1 MQDFKKIIL
10 ENSLQKDLIKGN
22 FGIEK
27 ESLRVDKE
35 GNLALTPHPEA
46 FGDKS
51 EHPYITVDFSES
63 QVELISPKQKSVK
76 EAYSF
81 LENLHE
87 ILALTLAEQDEYIWS
102 QSAPAI
108 LPEEEKIPIAHFPH
122 NKELE
127 EYREKLAQKYGKK
140 KQLLSGIHFNFSFD
154 EEFLQKFYKA
164 SGSQAKF
171 KDFKNALYLKIARSY
186 FKYNFL
192 IIYLFGASPIV
203 HKSYTGKCTDKM
215 QVLTEDSFYCQNIIS
230 FRNGSCGYK
239 NQDKFFVDYNSLEAY
254 LASLD
259 KAIEEGKISS
269 AKEYYSS
276 LRLKAKDPLHPLSSL
291 EKDGIEYL
299 EFRAIDLNPLAKIGI
314 MEEDLEFLHLFILY
328 LFLKKDEE
336 LTEENYFI
344 FLENQE
350 IVANI
355 GKCDEFKIKTCCEKS
370 LSAKDYTLKIIE
382 NIASN
387 LEEIGLLTEE
397 RKRILN
403 FQRDKI
409 LNKAAY
415 IDQILKAVQASSFV
429 DFHLEQAQKF
439 LEEFQEKAY
448 TLKGYEDL
456 ELSTQILLKEAI
468 KIGLHFEI
476 LDRSD
481 NFILLEKNGRKEYI
495 KQATKTSL
503 DTYISTLIMEN
514 KIVTK
519 EVLKKENLR
528 VPQGKNYQDLE
539 SALEDFE
546 LYKGAIVIKP
556 KSTNYGLG
564 ITIFKDS
571 FSKEDYK
578 QALKLAFAED
588 NSVLIEEFIDAKE
601 YRFLVL
607 EDKVLGVLHRV
618 PANVKGD
625 GKSSIKELVRIK
637 NLDPLRSKG
646 YKTPL
651 EYLNLGESEKLFL
664 KMQNLDE
671 DYIPKLDEVIY
682 LRENSNISTGG
693 DSLDFTD
700 EVLQGYKDIA
710 IQATKAVQAKI
721 CGVDILIKDI
731 KDEKINYVILELNF
745 NPAIHIHSYPYQ
757 GKRRKIARELLKA
770 LKFI

>member
-1 MQDFKKIIL
+1 MKNFKEIIL
-10 ENSLQKDLIKGN
+10 EHSLQKDLLKGN

-35 GNLALTPHPEA
+35 GKLALSPHPQA
-46 FGDKS
+46 FGDKL

-63 QVELISPKQKSVK
+63 QVELITPKQKSVK

-87 ILALTLAEQDEYIWS
+87 IVALTLAEQDEYLWS

-108 LPEEEKIPIAHFPH
+108 LPAEEDIPIAKFP
-122 NKELE
+122 NKKELE

-164 SGSQAKF
+164 SGSKESFQVF
-171 KDFKNALYLKIARSY
+171 KDELYLKIARSY
-186 FKYNFL
+186 FKYSFL
-192 IIYLFGASPIV
+192 IIYLFGASPVV

-215 QVLTEDSFYCQNIIS
+215 QVLTEDSFYCQSIIS

-259 KAIEEGKISS
+259 KAIKEGKISS

-276 LRLKAKDPLHPLSSL
+276 LRLKAKNPFDALNSL
-291 EKDGIEYL
+291 KKDGIEYL

-314 MEEDLEFLHLFILY
+314 EEKDLEFLHLFILY
-328 LFLKKDEE
+328 LFLKEDEE

-355 GKCDEFKIKTCCEKS
+355 GKCDEFKIKTCCNES
-370 LSAKDYTLKIIE
+370 CSAKDCTLGILDKIAVTLDELGIL
-382 NIASN
+382 N
-387 LEEIGLLTEE
+387 EE
-397 RKRILN
+397 RKNILD
-403 FQRDKI
+403 FQRNKI
-409 LNKAAY
+409 LKKVAY
-415 IDQILKAVQASSFV
+415 RDEILRAVRSSSFV
-429 DFHLEQAQKF
+429 DFHLKQAQKF
-439 LEEFQEKAY
+439 LKDFEEKAY

-468 KIGLHFEI
+468 KIGLNFEI

-481 NFILLEKNGRKEYI
+481 NFILLEKNGKKEYI

-503 DTYISTLIMEN
+503 DSYISSLIMEN

-519 EVLKKENLR
+519 EVLKKEKLR
-528 VPQGKNYQDLE
+528 VPEGKNYQSLE

-546 LYKGAIVIKP
+546 LYKEKIVIKP

-564 ITIFKDS
+564 ITIFKEK
-571 FSKEDYK
+571 FSKEDYE

-625 GKSSIKELVRIK
+625 GKNSIKELVRIK
-637 NLDPLRSKG
+637 NLDSLRSKG

-671 DYIPKLDEVIY
+671 NYIPKVDEVIY

-700 EVLQGYKDIA
+700 DVLQGYKDIA
-710 IQATKAVQAKI
+710 VQATKAVQAKI

-731 KDEKINYVILELNF
+731 KDENINYVILELNF

-770 LKFI
+770 LNFC